1 MAYPSKPTRPRR
13 GPVATRGLT
22 RRRALSLA
30 AAGGA
35 AAFVPLG
42 LGGLPA
48 MAQDDSAAGA
58 LFPENRVLLYYGF
71 PGNPNMGILGEYE
84 PAEVLELLE
93 QEAENYRAAD
103 PSRPV
108 KVGFEMIASV
118 AQGDPGPDGLYIAD
132 ASRELL
138 DTYTQFTADN
148 DILLFFDVQM
158 GFKEPYDDYSGLE
171 EWIAQP
177 HVHLAIDPEF
187 HLKEGEVMLEYL
199 GQVTAAEVTEAQN
212 WLAGISEQYQV
223 PPKTLIVHQFDITMI
238 EQKEEIAPVPGVDL
252 VIDMDGFGP
261 PDLKRGTYDVVI
273 TQAPI
278 EYNGIKLFY
287 QQDDPLMSAADVLAL
302 DPSPDLIIYQ

>member
-1 MAYPSKPTRPRR
+1 MAHSPKPAALRR
-13 GPVATRGLT
+13 SPNPGLT
-22 RRRALSLA
+22 RRRALILGAMGAATALTPFRLRGGPAVAQDDA
-30 AAGGA
+30 AAG
-35 AAFVPLG
+35 
-42 LGGLPA
+42 
-48 MAQDDSAAGA
+48 S

-71 PGNPNMGILGEYE
+71 PGNENMGILGEYE
-84 PAEVLELLE
+84 PAQVLELLE

-118 AQGDPGPDGLYIAD
+118 AQGSPGPDNLYIAD

-158 GFKEPYDDYSGLE
+158 GFKEPFDDYSGLE

-187 HLKEGEVMLEYL
+187 HLREGEVMLEYI

-212 WLAGISEQYQV
+212 WLVELAAEYNV

-238 EQKEEIAPVPGVDL
+238 EQKDEIQPVPGVDL

-287 QQDDPLMSAADVLAL
+287 GQDDPLMAAEEVLAL

>member
-1 MAYPSKPTRPRR
+1 MVYTPKPAPAPLRPR
-13 GPVATRGLT
+13 LT
-22 RRRALSLA
+22 RRRALALG
-30 AAGGA
+30 GGA
-35 AAFVPLG
+35 ALAPFG
-42 LGGLPA
+42 LRGGPA
-48 MAQDDSAAGA
+48 VAQDAATGS

-71 PGNPNMGILGEYE
+71 PTNENMGILGEYE
-84 PAEVLELLE
+84 PAQVLELLQ

-103 PSRPV
+103 PGRPV
-108 KVGFEMIASV
+108 KIGFEMIASI
-118 AQGDPGPDGLYIAD
+118 AQGEPGPDGLHIAD

-158 GFKEPYDDYSGLE
+158 GFKEPFDDYSGLE

-187 HLKEGEVMLEYL
+187 HLREGEVMSDYI

-212 WLAGISEQYQV
+212 WLVEIAAEYNV
-223 PPKTLIVHQFDITMI
+223 PPKTLIVHQFDLSMI
-238 EQKEEIAPVPGVDL
+238 EQKDEIQPVSGVDL
-252 VIDMDGFGP
+252 VIDMDGFGS
-261 PDLKRGTYDVVI
+261 PDLKLGTYTVVI
-273 TQAPI
+273 TQEPI

-287 QQDDPLMSAADVLAL
+287 GQDDPLMTPAEVLAL

>member
-1 MAYPSKPTRPRR
+1 MAYLPKP
-13 GPVATRGLT
+13 ATLQRHMQAGLS
-22 RRRALSLA
+22 RRRALAL
-30 AAGGA
+30 GGA
-35 AAFVPLG
+35 AALAPFG
-42 LGGLPA
+42 LRSLPA
-48 MAQDDSAAGA
+48 VSQDAAPSGS

-84 PAEVLELLE
+84 PERVLELLE

-118 AQGDPGPDGLYIAD
+118 AQGDPGPDGLHIAD
-132 ASRELL
+132 ASREML
-138 DTYTQFTADN
+138 DQYTQFTADN

-158 GFKEPYDDYSGLE
+158 GFKEPFDDYSGLE

-187 HLKEGEVMLEYL
+187 HLREGEVIGEYI
-199 GQVTAAEVTEAQN
+199 GQVTAEEVTEAQN
-212 WLAGISEQYQV
+212 WLVGISEQYNV
-223 PPKTLIVHQFDITMI
+223 PPKILIVHQFDLSMI
-238 EQKEEIAPVPGVDL
+238 EDKDQIQPVAGVDL

-261 PDLKRGTYDVVI
+261 PDLKQGTYDVVI

-278 EYNGIKLFY
+278 EYNGVKLFY
-287 QQDDPLMSAADVLAL
+287 GQDVPLMTPEEVLAL

>member
-1 MAYPSKPTRPRR
+1 MTYSLEPASLPHRSRTR
-13 GPVATRGLT
+13 LT
-22 RRRALSLA
+22 RRRVFAL
-30 AAGGA
+30 GGA
-35 AAFVPLG
+35 AALVPFG
-42 LGGLPA
+42 LRSLPA
-48 MAQDDSAAGA
+48 VAQDEAVAGA

-84 PAEVLELLE
+84 PERVLELLE

-118 AQGDPGPDGLYIAD
+118 AQGDPGPDGLHIAD

-138 DTYTQFTADN
+138 DTYTRFTADN
-148 DILLFFDVQM
+148 GILLFFDVQM
-158 GFKEPYDDYSGLE
+158 GFREPYEDYSGLE

-187 HLKEGEVMLEYL
+187 HLRPPEEMGGEWI

-212 WLAGISEQYQV
+212 WLVGISEQYNV
-223 PPKTLIVHQFDITMI
+223 PPKTLIVHQFHHSMI
-238 EQKEEIAPVPGVDL
+238 EQKDEIQPVPGVQL

-261 PDLKRGTYDVVI
+261 PDLKRQTYQVVI
-273 TQAPI
+273 TEEPI

-287 QQDDPLMSAADVLAL
+287 GQDDPLMTPEEVLAL
-302 DPSPDLIIYQ
+302 DPSPDLMIYQ

>member
-1 MAYPSKPTRPRR
+1 MVHSPKPAPSRYGAKP
-13 GPVATRGLT
+13 GLT
-22 RRRALSLA
+22 RRRVLTLGAAAALATAAPFGLPKLPAVAQDDA
-30 AAGGA
+30 AAG
-35 AAFVPLG
+35 
-42 LGGLPA
+42 
-48 MAQDDSAAGA
+48 S

-71 PGNPNMGILGEYE
+71 PTNENMGILGEYE
-84 PAEVLELLE
+84 PAQVLELLE

-118 AQGDPGPDGLYIAD
+118 AQGDPGPDGLHVAD

-148 DILLFFDVQM
+148 DLLLFFDVQM
-158 GFKEPYDDYSGLE
+158 GFKEPFDDYSGLE
-171 EWIAQP
+171 EWIARP

-187 HLKEGEVMLEYL
+187 HLREGEVISEYI

-212 WLAGISEQYQV
+212 WLVEIAAEYNV
-223 PPKTLIVHQFDITMI
+223 PPKTLIVHQFDNTMI
-238 EQKEEIAPVPGVDL
+238 EQKDEIQPVPGVDL

-287 QQDDPLMSAADVLAL
+287 GQDDPLMTPEEVLAL

>member
-1 MAYPSKPTRPRR
+1 MANPPKLA
-13 GPVATRGLT
+13 ATQHRLT
-22 RRRALSLA
+22 RRRALALGA
-30 AAGGA
+30 LGGA
-35 AAFVPLG
+35 ASLVPFGARVPHAL
-42 LGGLPA
+42 
-48 MAQDDSAAGA
+48 AQDSAGS

-71 PGNPNMGILGEYE
+71 PGNENMGILGEYE
-84 PAEVLELLE
+84 PERVLELLE

-118 AQGDPGPDGLYIAD
+118 AQADPGPDGLHIAD

-138 DTYTQFTADN
+138 DRYTQFTADN

-158 GFKEPYDDYSGLE
+158 GFKEPFDDYSGLE

-187 HLKEGEVMLEYL
+187 HLREGEVIGDYI
-199 GQVTAAEVTEAQN
+199 GQVTAEEVTEAQN
-212 WLAGISEQYQV
+212 WLVGISEQYDV
-223 PPKTLIVHQFDITMI
+223 PPKILIVHQFDLSMI
-238 EQKEEIAPVPGVDL
+238 EQKDEIQPVPGVEL

-261 PDLKRGTYDVVI
+261 PDLKRGTYEVVI

-287 QQDDPLMSAADVLAL
+287 QQDVPLMTPDEVLAL